1 MFILWGEVQTSS
13 SYPSKFSSMAH
24 VKGIYTEWCRQNLLR
39 ACSTL
44 NVTKVCPWQG
54 QPCWGSACAQ
64 AGGHFTGCQFLR
76 WHFLPSPYTPV
87 KAGALHPW
95 RELQNRRRDVGMLGM
110 RSPVCWRPSSSLFEH
125 GKHILYVTLI
135 INKTLT
141 SYTQLFFSYDNAW
154 YNVFH
159 EHFYLKLPLSCET
172 KQFKMDCLNF
182 LKNKHCKFFFKD
194 TFTKCNQRWI
204 SDPNGSQTQGMW
216 QNYKCENDVEWDIK
230 LESEVEDK
238 LGCHA
243 GGSAAFL
250 LQWVSLFCSQFLLE
264 CLFLNANLFQY
275 DWCIREKAIWA

>member
-1 MFILWGEVQTSS
+1 MSPRF
-13 SYPSKFSSMAH
+13 AH
-24 VKGIYTEWCRQNLLR
+24 GRDSR
-39 ACSTL
+39 
-44 NVTKVCPWQG
+44 
-54 QPCWGSACAQ
+54 
-64 AGGHFTGCQFLR
+64 
-76 WHFLPSPYTPV
+76 
-87 KAGALHPW
+87 AGALRVPRLAATSQAASSCGDISCQALTLLWKPELCTHV
-95 RELQNRRRDVGMLGM
+95 ELQNRRRDVGMLGM

-204 SDPNGSQTQGMW
+204 SDPNVSQTQGIW

-250 LQWVSLFCSQFLLE
+250 LQWVSLVCSQFLLE